1 MKGTNTSTYF
11 QITIGQLDTYTPMQ
25 IAQYITTIANGGYR
39 MKPQLV
45 KEIRE
50 PNKNGNEPGNVI
62 DEIEPMVLNQV
73 DMSEEMLKRVQQG
86 FWLVTH
92 GSKAT
97 ARGYFKD
104 EPYNAA
110 SKTGTSESYKNGVKT
125 WNLSFAGYA
134 PFNDPE
140 IAIAVIV
147 PNAYRDGYASPHNAA
162 NIISQRVF
170 RAYFDLNEKGQ
181 MTTK

>member
-1 MKGTNTSTYF
+1 
-11 QITIGQLDTYTPMQ
+11 
-25 IAQYITTIANGGYR
+25 
-39 MKPQLV
+39 V
-45 KEIRE
+45 
-50 PNKNGNEPGNVI
+50 
-62 DEIEPMVLNQV
+62 VLNQV
-73 DMSEEMLKRVQQG
+73 DMSEEMLKRVQQV

-92 GSKAT
+92 GSKGT

-110 SKTGTSESYKNGVKT
+110 GKTGTSESYKNGVKT

-147 PNAYRDGYASPHNAA
+147 PNAYRDGYAQPHSAA

-170 RAYFDLNEKGQ
+170 RAYFDHNEKGQ
-181 MTTK
+181 PTTK